1 MIYAYLFSILLI
13 AAQFLRNGNIKIII
27 VIIYIC
33 KLFKIKY
40 LAYSLENS
48 YKAGGFGQYS
58 YVKGSYTPKNI
69 SIGKE
74 NSYFKWAK
82 MKS

>member
-1 MIYAYLFSILLI
+1 ME
-13 AAQFLRNGNIKIII
+13 NIKIIVAI
-27 VIIYIC
+27 VYIC
-33 KLFKIKY
+33 KLFKITTH